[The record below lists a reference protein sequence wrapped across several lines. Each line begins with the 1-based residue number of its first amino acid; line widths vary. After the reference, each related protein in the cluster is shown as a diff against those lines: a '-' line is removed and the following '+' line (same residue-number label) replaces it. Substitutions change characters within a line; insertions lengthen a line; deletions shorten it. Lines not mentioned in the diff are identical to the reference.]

1 MAYVGNTP
9 ADKTLKLEKQQFT
22 TSATTTYTLSH
33 SVSDTEFGYLAN
45 VSSDIQTQIDSKAGA
60 GFAVAMAIAL

>member
-22 TSATTTYTLSH
+22 TSATTTLTQ
-33 SVSDTEFGYLAN
+33 A
-45 VSSDIQTQIDSKAGA
+45 IQYQAQH
-60 GFAVAMAIAL
+60 